1 MVYLQIAKQL
11 GKATRK
17 ARRKK
22 KKKRKK
28 LTLKPN
34 LNLKDRCLFQYR
46 NFKLLK

>member
-22 KKKRKK
+22 KKEKKEIDIKTKLEFKR
-28 LTLKPN
+28 
-34 LNLKDRCLFQYR
+34 QVSISI
-46 NFKLLK
+46 